1 MPSPTS
7 AEQAARPA
15 AYVWLDIDG
24 EPLPFQDHDSILEA
38 LRASRVVSQ
47 HEIGRGVAGARK
59 LVLEFEG
66 VRFHAA
72 FRTVDVS
79 IRDTSVRGAR
89 RPKEH
94 RDAAIFEAAAY
105 RLSQLLGLGRVPPAV
120 QRTING
126 EAGTVQIWME
136 DTRPEIELVEADALS
151 PPDAVR
157 FLRQKQIM
165 DLFDSLIAN
174 TDRNQGNLLV
184 DRNWNIWL
192 IDHTRAFKQSS
203 KLLHAERLANCERSL
218 WANLRAIDDD
228 TLRDSLGPY
237 LKGREISE
245 LLQRRVKLVRHI
257 QSLIDKQGKEAVLFD
272 LRPAARS
279 AFAVNTNSGGSSP
292 FSRFEASALQLLAC
306 RSSFHCQPKLPKE
319 ALP

>member
-1 MPSPTS
+1 MTALAGTAILAIMPPLTS
-7 AEQAARPA
+7 AEQAAGPA
-15 AYVWLDIDG
+15 GYVWLDVDG

-38 LRASRVVSQ
+38 LRTARVVSQ
-47 HEIGRGVAGARK
+47 QEIGRGVAGARK
-59 LVLEFEG
+59 LVLEIQG

-79 IRDTSVRGAR
+79 IRDTSVRGTR
-89 RPKEH
+89 RPIEH

-105 RLSQLLGLGRVPPAV
+105 QLSQLLGLGRVPPAV
-120 QRTING
+120 QRTIDG
-126 EAGTVQIWME
+126 RSGTVQIWME
-136 DTRPEIELVEADALS
+136 ATRPEIELVEANALS
-151 PPDAVR
+151 PPDTVR

-165 DLFDSLIAN
+165 DVFDSLIAN

-203 KLLHAERLANCERSL
+203 KLLHVDRLANCERSL
-218 WANLRAIDDD
+218 WASLRAIDDD
-228 TLRDSLGPY
+228 TLRGSVEPY

-257 QSLIDKQGKEAVLFD
+257 QSLIDESGEEAVLFD
-272 LRPAARS
+272 LRPAAPEALATATS
-279 AFAVNTNSGGSSP
+279 SGGSSP
-292 FSRFEASALQLLAC
+292 FDRFEASARQLVFC
-306 RSSFHCQPKLPKE
+306 RTTL
-319 ALP
+319 